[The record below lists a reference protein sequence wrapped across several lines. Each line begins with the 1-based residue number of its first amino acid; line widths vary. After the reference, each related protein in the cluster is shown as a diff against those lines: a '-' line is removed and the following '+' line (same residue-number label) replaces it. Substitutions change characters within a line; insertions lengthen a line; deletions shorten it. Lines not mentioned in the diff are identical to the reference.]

1 MQLSALLHQFG
12 SLHSPARLPA
22 RGPPLSFHVPK
33 PLSRRE
39 KQALKANLEAE
50 QTVLVRE
57 KVMTTLGS
65 AFREVFKDC
74 STQLVPIMDHRS
86 VHLKLVEWDK
96 LQMKLESVEVW
107 PAPSAPTSAPHS
119 LAGTALKSRLSTAV
133 EHADNRCIVSI
144 LGVHPYRGP

>member
-1 MQLSALLHQFG
+1 VALDATVCLHQFG
-12 SLHSPARLPA
+12 SLQPAFTSSCPA
-22 RGPPLSFHVPK
+22 RGPTIPLRVRK
-33 PLSRRE
+33 PLSTAE
-39 KQALKANLEAE
+39 KLARKANLEAE
-50 QTVLVRE
+50 KTVLVRQ

-107 PAPSAPTSAPHS
+107 PAPVPPP
-119 LAGTALKSRLSTAV
+119 LKPILEPERL
-133 EHADNRCIVSI
+133 
-144 LGVHPYRGP
+144 